1 MIDLKAAFAEVLVAD
16 IKERSDKTTP
26 KLVDQHIKQTD
37 LDYDIN
43 ARSFVAMLRDDLSEA
58 IKNGESKRVRRS
70 LEKQIEKYTCG
81 S

>member
-1 MIDLKAAFAEVLVAD
+1 MLNLKDAFAEVLVAD

-37 LDYDIN
+37 LEYDKE
-43 ARSFVAMLRDDLSEA
+43 ARSFVALLRQDLAEA
-58 IKNGESKRVRRS
+58 VKAGEPRPVQDALVR
-70 LEKQIEKYTCG
+70 QIEKYTCG

>member
-1 MIDLKAAFAEVLVAD
+1 MLNLKDAFAEVLVAD

-43 ARSFVAMLRDDLSEA
+43 ARGFVALLRDDLAEA
-58 IKNGESKRVRRS
+58 TKNGESKKVRRS
-70 LEKQIEKYTCG
+70 IEKQIEKYTCG